1 MRSIIKS
8 FLEHKTVQTVSK
20 TLHSLYRPVIALWQG
35 ATAPL
40 KRALSPVLEPARV
53 RWAAFEDRFPLLA
66 RVFSWITRIFGWM
79 LLCLLALILMVRLGW
94 FGEIPDKD
102 ELRNI
107 QTANA
112 SEVYTAD
119 KVLIGRF
126 YIENRSEI
134 TLDKISPHVINALI
148 ATEDRRFLDHRG
160 IDLWSWLRVGSGM
173 LAGKKSMG
181 GGSTLSQQLAKN
193 LYPRRQYRIKPLG
206 LLINKIRENIISI
219 KLERVYSK
227 DELLALYL
235 NTVPFGGNVFGISE
249 AAKQYFNKT
258 SLELTPDQA
267 ATLIG
272 MLKATTYYNPVRNPQ
287 NAEKRRNIVLRQ
299 MVRNN
304 HLSEKEY
311 EILAAKPVGAKR
323 YDHFG
328 ANEGSGAYFREY
340 LRTTVL
346 SKILKDKKNPNGKPY
361 NFYTDGLKI
370 YTTLDSKMQQYAEQ
384 AAASHMAELQKQ
396 FNAHWRN
403 IKNEKPW
410 GDDKY
415 ILEQIKKSERWDALK
430 QSGKNDEEAIR
441 NFETPVK
448 MTVFSWK
455 NGGGEIDTL
464 LSPLDSVR
472 HYFTM
477 LNCGFIALNHKN
489 GHIKAWVGGINFK
502 YFKYDHIL
510 SRRQVGSTFKPIVY
524 AAALADSLKPCS
536 YISNDRVLIQDWEP
550 RNANESYGGYY
561 SLAGALTNS
570 VNVVAAR
577 LIERVGIQKTLDM
590 ARKMGVSA
598 TLPREFGISLGA
610 CNVPLYEMIQVY
622 ASIANKGLRPEPVC
636 VTKILSR
643 DGEVIFDIEENRP
656 SNPGPNNGVQ
666 ALSPRH
672 AAQLTRMMQSVI
684 DYGTG
689 SRMRRSF
696 GLTQDFAGKTGTT
709 QNQSDGWFICFN
721 PHLTTGAWVGG
732 AIPAVR
738 FRSMALGQ
746 GSAMALPIVGK
757 FWHKLANDKRHRTL
771 LDAKFEYPPTIY
783 ADFAC
788 PSWIDVSP
796 DSLMAEIRQDSLLR
810 DTFMKR
816 AFMPLRL
823 RPAESKPEPEEPTE
837 GIPTTPSP
845 AVAPTTSESPYK
857 KLIQYKPE
865 GGQR

>member
-1 MRSIIKS
+1 
-8 FLEHKTVQTVSK
+8 
-20 TLHSLYRPVIALWQG
+20 
-35 ATAPL
+35 
-40 KRALSPVLEPARV
+40 
-53 RWAAFEDRFPLLA
+53 
-66 RVFSWITRIFGWM
+66 
-79 LLCLLALILMVRLGW
+79 MVRLGW
-94 FGEIPDKD
+94 FGPIPDD
-102 ELRNI
+102 TELRNI

-112 SEVYTAD
+112 SEVYTSD
-119 KVLIGRF
+119 NVLIGRF

-134 TLDKISPHVINALI
+134 SLDKISSHVINALI

-160 IDLWSWLRVGSGM
+160 IDLWSWLRVGTGM
-173 LAGKKSMG
+173 LSGKKSMG

-193 LYPRRQYRIKPLG
+193 LYPRRSYRIKPLG

-219 KLERVYSK
+219 KLERIYSK

-235 NTVPFGGNVFGISE
+235 NTVPFGGNLFGISE

-258 SLELTPDQA
+258 ALELSPDQA

-272 MLKATTYYNPVRNPQ
+272 MLKATTYYNPVRNPK

-299 MVRNN
+299 MVRNK
-304 HLSEKEY
+304 HLTEQEY
-311 EILAAKPVGAKR
+311 ETLTQRAVGAKL
-323 YDHFG
+323 YNQYA

-346 SKILKDKKNPNGKPY
+346 PQILKNKKKSDGKPY

-370 YTTLDSKMQQYAEQ
+370 YTTLDSKIQQYAEE

-403 IKNEKPW
+403 SKSEKPW

-415 ILEQIKKSERWDALK
+415 ILEQIKKSERWQTLKEAGASDEDAMH
-430 QSGKNDEEAIR
+430 
-441 NFETPVK
+441 NFETPVS
-448 MTVFSWK
+448 MTVFSWGANDSEK
-455 NGGGEIDTL
+455 DTL
-464 LSPLDSVR
+464 MSPIDSVR
-472 HYFTM
+472 YYFTM
-477 LNCGFIALNHKN
+477 LNCGFLAMDQAN

-510 SRRQVGSTFKPIVY
+510 SKRQVGSTFKPIVY
-524 AAALADSLKPCS
+524 AAALADSLRPCS
-536 YISNDRVLIQDWEP
+536 YISNDRVQIQDWEP

-577 LIERVGIQKTLDM
+577 LIEQVGIQKTLNM
-590 ARKMGVSA
+590 ARKMGVKSS
-598 TLPREFGISLGA
+598 LPREFGISLGA
-610 CNVPLYEMIQVY
+610 CNVPLFEMIQAY
-622 ASIANKGLRPEPVC
+622 GSIANRGLRSEPVC
-636 VTKILSR
+636 VARIVTR
-643 DGEVIFDIEENRP
+643 NGEVVFDLEEDRRTHP
-656 SNPGPNNGVQ
+656 KAYKVEQ

-672 AAQLTRMMQSVI
+672 ALQLTRMMQSVI

-696 GLTQDFAGKTGTT
+696 GLHYDFAGKTGTT

-757 FWHKLANDKRHRTL
+757 FWHKLASDRKFGKL
-771 LDAKFEYPPTIY
+771 LASKFEYPPTLS

-796 DSLMAEIRQDSLLR
+796 DSLMMVMRQDSLLR

-823 RPAESKPEPEEPTE
+823 LPEEPISEPYEPTE
-837 GIPTTPSP
+837 GIPVQTPP
-845 AVAPTTSESPYK
+845 AITPASESPYK
-857 KLIQYKPE
+857 KLMQHKPE
-865 GGQR
+865 GGRK